1 MESERLYILF
11 FHITAWGVPFVITV
25 VAYFFNGVQ
34 LLADLETGYKC
45 WSGMKK
51 LARQCVSGQLLQERA
66 GPS

>member
-1 MESERLYILF
+1 MESERLFLMF

-34 LLADLETGYKC
+34 FLADLETNEKTC
-45 WSGMKK
+45 
-51 LARQCVSGQLLQERA
+51 RQCASGQLLQERA